1 MTMLAW
7 CKASWECSK
16 QQIPLPQHI
25 HLAFSQFQLAFSYL
39 QLVSCSQL
47 LGSLSWPEKMSCIN
61 CADSSPRFCNVCGR
75 EVGQLWSWARA
86 GFYQTLCVCADQEVS
101 ARMVCK
107 LRHTIGSCCSTRNLP
122 PILQEILLRP
132 GLAEWIARLLE
143 FGPREIACA
152 FRNMLQ
158 IPFVR
163 MPLPSPVTDCI
174 LSFLRTDFT

>member
-1 MTMLAW
+1 
-7 CKASWECSK
+7 
-16 QQIPLPQHI
+16 
-25 HLAFSQFQLAFSYL
+25 
-39 QLVSCSQL
+39 
-47 LGSLSWPEKMSCIN
+47 MSCIN
-61 CADSSPRFCNVCGR
+61 CADSSPRFCTVCGR

-86 GFYQTLCVCADQEVS
+86 GCYETLCVCTDQEVS

-132 GLAEWIARLLE
+132 ELAESIARLLE

-158 IPFVR
+158 IPCVR

-174 LSFLRTDFT
+174 LSFLRTDFTWVVWWIKTELKCVCSSAEENIDKLGKSGETEKT